1 MGGAREEIALVKS
14 NVQNWIKPGADGA
27 NLEVDDFLSMR
38 ITNLSALLLRVST
51 RRYLL
56 EHEINLPEWRVLT
69 MLVRYGAGTTRALRD
84 ASKMDKG
91 QMSRALLGL
100 EKRKLVQRTKDET
113 HELRHVLQITEQGL
127 KLYRQIMP
135 NARRAQVALLK
146 HLTVDERRML
156 DTVINKLKAVAESEG

>member
-1 MGGAREEIALVKS
+1 MVKS
-14 NVQNWIKPGADGA
+14 NVQNWIKPGGDGG

-56 EHEINLPEWRVLT
+56 AHEISLPEWRVLT

-100 EKRKLVQRTKDET
+100 EKRRLVQRTQDET
-113 HELRHVLQITEQGL
+113 HELRHVLQITERGL
-127 KLYRQIMP
+127 KLYQQIMP
-135 NARRAQVALLK
+135 NARRAQLALLK
-146 HLTVDERRML
+146 HLTIDERRVL
-156 DTVINKLKAVAESEG
+156 DAVINKLKAVAEAED